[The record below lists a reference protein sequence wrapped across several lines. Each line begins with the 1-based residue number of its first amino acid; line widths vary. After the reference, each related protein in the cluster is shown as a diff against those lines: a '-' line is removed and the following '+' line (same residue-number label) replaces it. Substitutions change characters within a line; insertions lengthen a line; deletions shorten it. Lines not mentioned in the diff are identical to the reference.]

1 MKNIKYLMLASCTVL
16 LSSCL
21 DTEPLG
27 GTVTTEQKE
36 EVVAQNPERL
46 EASVAAIPAAFNTFA
61 NALGDEDNQNDIGY
75 PAHILIFDSKGTDMV
90 SNTDGYNWYGHALD
104 YTDIMYNSTNTLM
117 VWNNYYKQIFTC
129 NNVLSNISLETTNPQ
144 LQYYAANALASRAFS
159 YFGLVQAYQKTYKQV
174 DPTTALAVP
183 IVTEANQDDAA
194 ANGCPRATVEETYTQ
209 ILNDLNKAIEFF
221 DASGIQRSNKRYI
234 DGAVARGIRARV
246 YLVMNEWE
254 KAAADAEFVINNSG
268 ATPYTRDEVSVPTFI
283 EIADHAWIW
292 GIDVNETDRV
302 VTTAICNFPSFMGS
316 FSYGYASAVQC
327 WRKISK
333 KLFAQIPTTDV
344 RRGWFLD
351 ASGKSVNISAEQ
363 AAYLKQQKAEPYVQV
378 KYAPYQGV
386 VGTST
391 NASDIPLMR
400 IEEMY
405 LILAEAQAMGGN
417 PAAGKSTLENFVK
430 TYRDPAYSC
439 NASSAEGVQDAVWQQ
454 RRIEL
459 WGEGFSF
466 FDILRLNKG
475 VDRRGHGFEASVV
488 FNIAAGDDALIYRIP
503 KREIEYNN
511 KISEE
516 QNNPV
521 SVVPEMVEDI
531 K

>member
-1 MKNIKYLMLASCTVL
+1 MKTIKYLMLASCTVL

-27 GTVTTEQKE
+27 GTITTEQKE

-61 NALGDEDNQNDIGY
+61 NALGDEDYQNDIGFA
-75 PAHILIFDSKGTDMV
+75 AHILIYDSKGTDMV
-90 SNTDGYNWYGHALD
+90 STTDGYNWYGDAQD
-104 YTDIMYNSTNTLM
+104 YEDVNYAYSLTLM
-117 VWNNYYKQIFTC
+117 LWNNYYKQIFAC

-144 LQYYAANALASRAFS
+144 LQFYAANALASRAYC
-159 YFGLVQAYQKTYKQV
+159 YFGLVQTYQHTYSQV
-174 DPTTALAVP
+174 DPATALAVP
-183 IVTEANQDDAA
+183 IITEANKDEAA

-221 DASGIQRSNKRYI
+221 DASGIKRSDKRYI
-234 DGAVARGIRARV
+234 NSAVAHGIRARV
-246 YLVMNEWE
+246 YLVMNKWSE
-254 KAAADAEFVINNSG
+254 AAADAEYAINNGG
-268 ATPYTRDEVSVPTFI
+268 ATPYSRDEVSVPTFI
-283 EIADHAWIW
+283 EIEDHAWLW
-292 GIDVNETDRV
+292 GVNVNETDRV
-302 VTTAICNFPSFMGS
+302 VTTGICNFPSFMGS
-316 FSYGYASAVQC
+316 FCYGYAAAVQS

-333 KLFAQIPTTDV
+333 KLFAEIPATDI

-351 ASGKSVNISAEQ
+351 ASGKSNNISSEQ

-400 IEEMY
+400 VEEMY
-405 LILAEAQAMGGN
+405 LILAEAQAMGGS
-417 PAAGKSTLENFVK
+417 PANGKNTLETFVK

-439 NASSAEGVQDAVWQQ
+439 NATTAEEIQEAVWNQ

-466 FDILRLNKG
+466 FDLHRLNKG
-475 VDRRGHGFEASVV
+475 VDRRGHGFEKSVV
-488 FNIAAGDDALIYRIP
+488 YNIPAGDDVMIYRIP

-511 KISEE
+511 MISEE
-516 QNNPV
+516 QNNPETTI
-521 SVVPEMVEDI
+521 PEIVEDE

>member
-209 ILNDLNKAIEFF
+209 ILNDLNK
-221 DASGIQRSNKRYI
+221 D
-234 DGAVARGIRARV
+234 
-246 YLVMNEWE
+246 EWE

-439 NASSAEGVQDAVWQQ
+439 NASSAEEVQDAVWQQ

-475 VDRRGHGFEASVV
+475 VDRRGQGFEASVV

-531 K
+531 KFIEEEKWNKQNDKNKVKDKKKVR